1 MKFIFYDNQISY
13 IDISIL
19 KELYY
24 NDSLKGASIL
34 HKLFNFNDLQDMDY
48 TMRKEND
55 TYMLFHDLN
64 ITFDSWILLFNFI
77 KTSSVYSLKNKDIY
91 DILNDINITANKLG
105 GIPSFDSYYKEMMD
119 LKTKNEKI
127 KLNTYN
133 PLTPEQDIHCK
144 YNWILGSMHNIYN
157 CGYSYTINA
166 NNSNNLDMYYMRKL
180 IIDD

>member
-64 ITFDSWILLFNFI
+64 ITFDSWISLFNFI
-77 KTSSVYSLKNKDIY
+77 MNSIH
-91 DILNDINITANKLG
+91 I
-105 GIPSFDSYYKEMMD
+105 DSGTMF
-119 LKTKNEKI
+119 
-127 KLNTYN
+127 
-133 PLTPEQDIHCK
+133 CK